1 MPPSAPQSPYHP
13 NTIPT
18 STPNTSL
25 LPIFNMGKA
34 AAGARAAIGEE
45 LAAVLPEGPWY
56 KQTHLIKLNFVV
68 VSLVLFSSANGYD
81 GSLMNGLQALNQ
93 WNDHFDRPAG
103 AFLGFLNAIYWIGA
117 GCIYGR
123 KKPIWLGYVFLCLG
137 AGLQAGANNEG
148 AFAAA
153 RFFVGNAS
161 ACFSTAVPLLI
172 NEVAY
177 PSHRGICSA
186 LYNCG
191 WYVGGLIAAFLTFG
205 TRNMEN
211 SWSWRIPS
219 LLQILVPFMALPG
232 LLMAPQSPRWLVSMD
247 RNEEAHQLLTKWH
260 GGGDETSQL
269 VNYEMIEITTTIQ
282 QERSA
287 TSSASY
293 AEMFKTRGN
302 RHRLFISI
310 SLGIFGQWVGNGV
323 VSYYLA
329 LVLETVGITSV
340 TDITLISGFLQ
351 LWNLIFCVAAAFSVD
366 RLGRRPLFLA
376 SAVVMGVSY
385 VLVTGL
391 SGSFASNQT
400 PAVGIAVIPFL
411 FIFFAGYDIALT
423 PLLYSY
429 TCEIW
434 PYRLRSRGLTVTN
447 ITTVLAICFNTFV
460 NPIALDSIAWKY
472 YIVFVIVLIVYGL
485 TVWFYYPE
493 TKGYSLEQMAVVF
506 DGDDAEVPYPTET
519 AERSASM
526 VSYKND
532 KEGVVRVEKV

>member
-1 MPPSAPQSPYHP
+1 
-13 NTIPT
+13 
-18 STPNTSL
+18 
-25 LPIFNMGKA
+25 MGKA
-34 AAGARAAIGEE
+34 DAGARAAVGDD
-45 LAAVLPEGPWY
+45 LAAVLPDGPWH
-56 KQTHLIKLNFVV
+56 KKAHLVKLNFVV

-117 GCIYGR
+117 GCMYPVAAIIANKYGR
-123 KKPIWLGYVFLCLG
+123 KLPIWIGYAFLCLG

-161 ACFSTAVPLLI
+161 ACFSTSVPLLI
-172 NEVAY
+172 SEIAY
-177 PSHRGICSA
+177 PSHRGIATA

-205 TRNMEN
+205 TRNMDS
-211 SWSWRIPS
+211 SWAWRVPS
-219 LLQILVPFMALPG
+219 LLQILVPFLALPG
-232 LLMAPQSPRWLVSMD
+232 FLIAPQSPRWLISMD
-247 RNEEAHQLLTKWH
+247 RNEEAQQLLTKWH
-260 GGGDETSQL
+260 GGDDQNSQL
-269 VNYEMIEITTTIQ
+269 VNYEMIEITTTLQ
-282 QERSA
+282 QEKSA
-287 TSSASY
+287 NSSASY
-293 AEMFKTRGN
+293 AEMFKTPGN
-302 RHRLFISI
+302 RKRLFISV
-310 SLGIFGQWVGNGV
+310 SLGIFAQWVGNGV

-351 LWNLIFCVAAAFSVD
+351 LWNLIFCVGAAFSVD
-366 RLGRRPLFLA
+366 RLGRRALFLA

-391 SGSFASNQT
+391 SGSFAANQT

-429 TCEIW
+429 PCEIW

-460 NPIALDSIAWKY
+460 NPIALERIAWRY
-472 YIVFVIVLIVYGL
+472 YIVFVVVLIIYGITVY
-485 TVWFYYPE
+485 VWFPE

-506 DGDDAEVPYPTET
+506 DGNVAEVPYPAEI

-526 VSYKND
+526 VSHGGE